1 VGGYLARPA
10 VDEDLSHSARW
21 IALDN
26 PDAARRFLDTAF
38 KGFEFLA
45 AFPEA
50 GPTARLKPARLKDI
64 RFWVLPPPFN
74 RWLVFYR
81 VEAGTVVVI
90 RVLHSA
96 QNWRRRTRTLL

>member
-1 VGGYLARPA
+1 VGRYLAKPA
-10 VDEDLSHSARW
+10 VDEDLLQSAKW

-26 PDAARRFLDTAF
+26 PDAAQRFLDTAF
-38 KGFEFLA
+38 KSFEFLA
-45 AFPEA
+45 GLPEA
-50 GPTARLKPARLKDI
+50 GPKARLKHIHLKDI

-81 VEAGTVVVI
+81 VEAEAVVII

-96 QNWRRRTRTLL
+96 QNWRDRGADLL

>member
-1 VGGYLARPA
+1 MGRYLAKPA
-10 VDEDLSHSARW
+10 VGDDLLHSAEW

-38 KGFEFLA
+38 KSFEFLA
-45 AFPEA
+45 GFPEG
-50 GPTARLKPARLKDI
+50 GPRARLKHERLRNI

-81 VEAGTVVVI
+81 IEDEAVI
-90 RVLHSA
+90 IVRVLHSA
-96 QNWRRRTRTLL
+96 QNWRERAEELL